1 MAINKKLITFASKSV
16 FTGAN
21 GINGA
26 TTATNGYY
34 GNIPAYSIVFIK
46 DTGEIWH
53 NGKYISG
60 GIWGTKQDNYVPL
73 KIAGTEYNLSLN
85 GHKQS
90 YTTLT
95 GSTSTANQAIV
106 SSGTTNGWTLK
117 TLGSRAFDSTS
128 YLPLSGGTM
137 LLGEGLKFHSDEH
150 YFGTNCDARIIS
162 LLDSNGTTC
171 DGGLII
177 DERATLNGT
186 ETVTELLRIRHSE
199 FKWKGNVIY
208 HAGNIPTWNQNT
220 TGTAAGITGYSF
232 KTLSSASTSGWTK
245 NATDDK
251 IIPTMSFMAYWNGA
265 YSGTSSN
272 LTYCSKGAFG
282 TATTHAHTDYVTSIT
297 YDSSTK
303 KLKQS
308 KGDGTATDIVTFGS
322 RAFDSTSYLPLSGGT
337 VAGITIAKATHK
349 GGYNVPVGWY
359 RMAKF
364 TGGNE
369 GYANFTLYV
378 AGYWNT
384 AASPLGI
391 FHITTRTST
400 ISMMQVSGI
409 YGFNIT
415 KLRVVYDSTN
425 SCYYLDAYQSYANY
439 NGGSAAMS
447 PTSFMFVGEC
457 SVTPYSPTAVTT
469 EEPTTYKELIIYSN
483 TVVSDKFLGNLEGNA
498 DTATTAACLTT
509 DNTMKLYAQY
519 NNEVNFGGTSTSD
532 TIFFGYRKTDSK
544 PIPTT
549 IVFGGNS
556 GDSQVKAKSF
566 IKNGGT
572 ASQFLMANGSVTTT
586 KNLTTSTNIGWSST
600 TADALLVPTMNTLA
614 FWNGAFN
621 ANGASNLKYSSNGVI
636 IGANNYTSY
645 TPIVNSAST
654 HATKDTKIIAPT
666 STGTSGY
673 VITANSSGYAQWTA
687 PSSLGKVG
695 DADTLDSKHASDFTN
710 YYSWTATI
718 QGQTWSRICLITSA
732 STVTGSSMLIN
743 VRGTRGSVV
752 YNNSYVLNVSH
763 PAGGGSL
770 SQIAGIDYS
779 TIKIRVYSTNTAVYS
794 VELYDDAYSISSS
807 TTQTVACSI
816 IPLTSDIIVTKYI
829 AFTDGTTVASGY
841 SLVAELT
848 STSGVDIIT
857 KSIMATT
864 FTGSLTGHA
873 SLDLPLAGG
882 WMDTD
887 ASINFKGSSSSTAK
901 YASIG
906 YAAKSI
912 SGLVMHTTSTPNATK
927 ALYIQSN
934 GYDSSSDTGGLAID
948 NDCVTVFGAGDTGS
962 VFRVLN
968 EDNVGDGAQFAVT
981 KASGATVKYGLSV
994 GTTITAAGAVTA
1006 SNVWD
1011 IISITKSLTVTTS
1024 WSDTGIVLNA
1034 STITSGTGTYAIQ
1047 VSATSICN
1055 STDLWPAIYSGVCSI
1070 YTSGTNHDTESDEI
1084 ELHSAGHAAK
1094 KRLYLR
1100 ILCCLGANAK
1110 LQIASDT
1117 NMSTAY
1123 NYVFKFKRLI

>member
-106 SSGTTNGWTLK
+106 SSGTKDGWTLK
-117 TLGSRAFDSTS
+117 TLGSRAFDSTD
-128 YLPLSGGTM
+128 YLPLSGGT
-137 LLGEGLKFHSDEH
+137 
-150 YFGTNCDARIIS
+150 IS
-162 LLDSNGTTC
+162 GNLTVNGVHRDTYY
-171 DGGLII
+171 
-177 DERATLNGT
+177 A
-186 ETVTELLRIRHSE
+186 
-199 FKWKGNVIY
+199 
-208 HAGNIPTWNQNT
+208 
-220 TGTAAGITGYSF
+220 
-232 KTLSSASTSGWTK
+232 
-245 NATDDK
+245 
-251 IIPTMSFMAYWNGA
+251 
-265 YSGTSSN
+265 SN
-272 LTYCSKGAFG
+272 LCRHFYGGTPNQFVIKTKIKYVSSSHMPLIRIYGYAYGLNSPIELRVGFYIYGGQLGWSGVSCTGAWKPEVYLFKY
-282 TATTHAHTDYVTSIT
+282 TEDSTDYVAIGFKGACYFCGFQVDAQVGALGAFNQNFITTGWSTTHNGEDTSVSLIPAV
-297 YDSSTK
+297 
-303 KLKQS
+303 
-308 KGDGTATDIVTFGS
+308 GTDNCIQVSYKEMATDISGKATSADTWNNKPSWIGS
-322 RAFDSTSYLPLSGGT
+322 SKPSYAASEISGLATVATSGKFADLLEKPTTLAGYGITNGLPMYRVSVDQSDLTWIKSVAQKQANRMSFYYNTAGAEYSYLLGCNNIETDGNL
-337 VAGITIAKATHK
+337 ALGAILKF
-349 GGYNVPVGWY
+349 GYQDSY
-359 RMAKF
+359 LRILRMANSWQTDDWEKISA
-364 TGGNE
+364 
-369 GYANFTLYV
+369 GYADS
-378 AGYWNT
+378 AG
-384 AASPLGI
+384 
-391 FHITTRTST
+391 
-400 ISMMQVSGI
+400 
-409 YGFNIT
+409 
-415 KLRVVYDSTN
+415 
-425 SCYYLDAYQSYANY
+425 
-439 NGGSAAMS
+439 
-447 PTSFMFVGEC
+447 
-457 SVTPYSPTAVTT
+457 
-469 EEPTTYKELIIYSN
+469 
-483 TVVSDKFLGNLEGNA
+483 
-498 DTATTAACLTT
+498 TATTAACLTT

-519 NNEVNFGGTSTSD
+519 NNEVNFGGTSNAGTL
-532 TIFFGYRKTDSK
+532 FFGYRKTDSR

-549 IVFGGNS
+549 IVFGGS
-556 GDSQVKAKSF
+556 YGDSQVKAKSF